1 MRFFRMSPADLR
13 ECSEADLQVLLHYK
27 HVIHARER
35 LERIS
40 DTACAFS
47 SEDEAM
53 EHRLNLAETAY
64 RDNERAY
71 ANAVVK
77 LSRRR

>member
-1 MRFFRMSPADLR
+1 
-13 ECSEADLQVLLHYK
+13 
-27 HVIHARER
+27 
-35 LERIS
+35 
-40 DTACAFS
+40 
-47 SEDEAM
+47 M